1 MVGGKHMDNPTL
13 SANGQNAEILIV
25 DDEPANLQLLAGIM
39 NSYGHKV
46 RIAATGEMAL
56 KSMCFTPPDLVLL
69 DVRLPDLDGY
79 EVCRLM
85 KADPLSRHIPVLFV
99 SALSAVEEKVKAFDS
114 GAADYITK
122 PFLIPEIQAR
132 VKAHLALSQAR
143 RSLNERQQRQ
153 NLLLQRQSAHFSR
166 AQSAIVFAISQLAE
180 GSDPDIQE
188 HLERVR
194 SLCKLLAEGL
204 RDQDG
209 AKGQITEQ
217 FIDQLYQTSAL
228 HDIGK
233 NCIPDKV
240 ILKPG
245 KLSAVER
252 KIVQRHA
259 SLGARMLESIHSAYP
274 NEMLRMAIDVA
285 RFHHEK
291 WDGTGYPDGLVG
303 ENIPLSARIMAIVD
317 VYDAIRSRRCY
328 KEAMP
333 HEVAMAEVI
342 LGRGSD
348 FDPELVDLFVDLEEK
363 VRAIYCED

>member
-1 MVGGKHMDNPTL
+1 MDYPTL
-13 SANGQNAEILIV
+13 NAAGQKAEILIV

-46 RIAATGEMAL
+46 RVAATGEMAL

-99 SALSAVEEKVKAFDS
+99 TALSAVEEKIKAFES
-114 GAADYITK
+114 GAADYIIK
-122 PFLIPEIQAR
+122 PFLIQEIQAR
-132 VKAHLALSQAR
+132 VKAHLTWSQAQR
-143 RSLNERQQRQ
+143 RLNERQQRQ
-153 NLLLQRQSAHFSR
+153 SLLLQRQSAQLSR
-166 AQSAIVFAISQLAE
+166 AQGAIVFAIAQLAE
-180 GSDPDIQE
+180 GRVPDIQE

-194 SLCKLLAEGL
+194 RLCKLLAEGL

-209 AKGQITEQ
+209 AKDQIPEK
-217 FIDQLYQTSAL
+217 FIDQLYQISAL

-240 ILKPG
+240 MLKPG
-245 KLSAVER
+245 KLTAPER
-252 KIVQRHA
+252 NIVRRHA
-259 SLGARMLESIHSAYP
+259 SLGAQMLESIHRVYP
-274 NEMLRMAIDVA
+274 NEMLSMAIEVA

-291 WDGTGYPDGLVG
+291 WDGTGYPEGLVG
-303 ENIPLSARIMAIVD
+303 KNIPVSARIMGIVD

-328 KEAMP
+328 KEALP
-333 HEVAMAEVI
+333 HEVAMAAVI
-342 LGRGSD
+342 AGRGSD
-348 FDPELVDLFVDLEEK
+348 FDPELVDLFVNLEAK
-363 VRAIYCED
+363 VSRIYCES